1 MAKQAVSAV
10 AVAEAQNFQTK
21 KQLTVALAGNP
32 NAGKTTLFNAL
43 TGMRQKV
50 ANFAGVTV
58 ERKEGIW
65 RTKANETARLIDL
78 PGLYSLDA
86 SSIDEEIARDV
97 LTGKIA
103 GLSKPDVIIA
113 VVDATNLDRN
123 LYLVTQL
130 LEYKIPM
137 VVALTMIDE
146 SERAETQI
154 DASKLARQ
162 LQIPVVA
169 VVAKA
174 RRGIEEL
181 TKTVLDAAV
190 KNNAQKLDFPFFK
203 VNLDTDG
210 NGGRLGHSQIL
221 ARYSWINSVVNESVI
236 ETAEEKTDGRKF
248 SEKLDGV
255 LTHKLLGLPILIAIL
270 LFVFQS
276 IFSWAQLPMDLLD
289 SGFRLASA
297 IW

>member
-1 MAKQAVSAV
+1 MPKQVLPTATISPT
-10 AVAEAQNFQTK
+10 QTLTTNNK
-21 KQLTVALAGNP
+21 LTVALAGNP

-58 ERKEGIW
+58 ERKEGVW
-65 RTKANETARLIDL
+65 RTKTGETVRLIDL

-86 SSIDEEIARDV
+86 SSIDEQIARDV
-97 LTGKIA
+97 LTGKIID
-103 GLSKPDVIIA
+103 LPKPDVIIA
-113 VVDATNLDRN
+113 IVDATNLDRN

-154 DASKLARQ
+154 DARKLARQ

-169 VVAKA
+169 VVAKT

-190 KNNAQKLDFPFFK
+190 NNRAQNFDFPFFK
-203 VNLDTDG
+203 ANLDGEADG
-210 NGGRLGHSQIL
+210 GSGGHSQIL
-221 ARYSWINSVVNESVI
+221 ARYAWINNAVNESVTEKD
-236 ETAEEKTDGRKF
+236 ETASGKDSV

-255 LTHKLLGLPILIAIL
+255 LTHKIWGLPILIAIL
-270 LFVFQS
+270 LFVFKA
-276 IFSWAQLPMDLLD
+276 F
-289 SGFRLASA
+289 FRGRNSRWICSTARSARSA